1 LTEEDILVLEPPRQ
15 REERGRHLAAAG
27 LVVDRWWLTPSHTSF
42 LTISLLLMQFMWKLP
57 TGWGRGKRWN
67 KESI

>member
-27 LVVDRWWLTPSHTSF
+27 LVVDRWWLTPFTHILSDH
-42 LTISLLLMQFMWKLP
+42 L
-57 TGWGRGKRWN
+57 
-67 KESI
+67 SITHAVYVETAHRVGQREKMK